1 MENLAFSHEKWPIF
15 VLQVCFN
22 VLVVVIRLQ
31 NPFDYYAFLV
41 NFSRLSWLESGHLI
55 LFDKHDSPTCNS
67 SFLFYKCVW
76 VFLWFAIKPQKL
88 LICYVF
94 GGVSSKLSWLGIDM
108 TITSRAFLGLALL
121 MLLDM
126 HDFNL
131 VISHF
136 SLANVYG
143 GLWHK

>member
-1 MENLAFSHEKWPIF
+1 ML
-15 VLQVCFN
+15 
-22 VLVVVIRLQ
+22 
-31 NPFDYYAFLV
+31 
-41 NFSRLSWLESGHLI
+41 
-55 LFDKHDSPTCNS
+55 
-67 SFLFYKCVW
+67 
-76 VFLWFAIKPQKL
+76 LWFAIKPQKL

-94 GGVSSKLSWLGIDM
+94 GDVSSKLPWLGIDM

-126 HDFNL
+126 HDFKL

-143 GLWHK
+143 GFVAQVVEVVEVSQR